1 MRLDAGGA
9 TVAVMF
15 ERFTDRARR
24 VVVLAQEEARLLHHN
39 YIGTEHILLGLVHDG
54 DGVAGKALEQLGI
67 SLVAVRSQVE
77 KIIGQGGS
85 SPSGHIP
92 FTPRARKVLQL
103 SQREALQLGHNYI
116 GTEHLLLGLIR
127 EGQGVAAQVL
137 VRLGADL
144 SRVRQQVI
152 QLLSGYTGGAGPAA
166 PVGPVGVTNVAAG
179 GAAIWTDDEH
189 PIGETGRRVH
199 IRVKFPAETSPWSDG
214 GRIALTVDDPVG
226 HRPPE
231 LELVVKVRDTPPSG
245 SRAIYATARDVVRHL
260 DTRLAELA
268 SDDQEPPAP
277 EPGTP

>member
-1 MRLDAGGA
+1 M
-9 TVAVMF
+9 
-15 ERFTDRARR
+15 
-24 VVVLAQEEARLLHHN
+24 VLAQDEARLLHHN

-54 DGVAGKALEQLGI
+54 GGVAAKALEQLGI
-67 SLVAVRSQVE
+67 SLEAVRAQVE
-77 KIIGQGGS
+77 EIIGQGGS
-85 SPSGHIP
+85 SPGDHIP
-92 FTPRARKVLQL
+92 FTPRAIKVLQL
-103 SQREALQLGHNYI
+103 SKREAGQLGHNFI
-116 GTEHLLLGLIR
+116 GTEHLLLGLVR
-127 EGQGVAAQVL
+127 EGKGVAAQVL
-137 VRLGADL
+137 VRMGADL

-152 QLLSGYTGGAGPAA
+152 QLLSGYSGRAGPAA
-166 PVGPVGVTNVAAG
+166 PVGPVGVAQVAAG
-179 GAAIWTDDEH
+179 GAVIWREMER

-199 IRVKFPAETSPWSDG
+199 IRVKFPGETSPWSDG